1 MIQIAFCDDDQTV
14 LDQLSALLEK
24 YRAQRCVQ
32 IQCTAFHSPLDLL
45 AEIEKG
51 TRYDILFLDVIMPA
65 ENGITAAKEIRQYDN
80 VVKII
85 FLTSS
90 AEFAVESYVVGAYFY
105 QLKPIWE
112 DSFFRLTDS
121 VIAECRRA
129 DQRSLILRC
138 KTGITRVE
146 LDKLEYCEVI
156 RRSLLLHKTD
166 GTVLEAA
173 GSMDSLCESLAEHR
187 NFLRIHR
194 SYLVN
199 LEHIQTITPKRSSCP
214 AAPSCPFRADAS
226 TTSRTRTLNTPSRR
240 AGVPDMIA
248 LAVDLCNS
256 VAVTLFG
263 IALSAAFCNIH
274 WTPKAKKRMLLY
286 TLMIF
291 FLSGIAYLGVDRA
304 LDAICIRCTP
314 TCRLYSRC
322 ARSVANA
329 CGR

>member
-138 KTGITRVE
+138 KTGITRIE
-146 LDKLEYCEVI
+146 LDRLEYCEVI
-156 RRSLLLHKTD
+156 RRSLLLHLTD
-166 GTVLEAA
+166 GSVLEST
-173 GSMDSLCESLAEHR
+173 GSMDHLCEQLTAYPAFLRTHRAYLVNMDYIKSMTTKTLTMMSLAELPIPR
-187 NFLRIHR
+187 GKYTEIKEQYLEYAFRRKQVFL
-194 SYLVN
+194 
-199 LEHIQTITPKRSSCP
+199 T
-214 AAPSCPFRADAS
+214 
-226 TTSRTRTLNTPSRR
+226 
-240 AGVPDMIA
+240 
-248 LAVDLCNS
+248 
-256 VAVTLFG
+256 
-263 IALSAAFCNIH
+263 
-274 WTPKAKKRMLLY
+274 
-286 TLMIF
+286 
-291 FLSGIAYLGVDRA
+291 
-304 LDAICIRCTP
+304 
-314 TCRLYSRC
+314 
-322 ARSVANA
+322 
-329 CGR
+329 